1 MRDASWVPEVGD
13 MAPPAHFS
21 LLFYCVVFFL
31 AKSLGND
38 LASVVI
44 NICFFIVSP
53 APTLLKCQPHEGR
66 TLSALLPESVETS
79 QFKRKHYRHFKKE
92 KKPNAGIRC

>member
-1 MRDASWVPEVGD
+1 
-13 MAPPAHFS
+13 MAPPALFS
-21 LLFYCVVFFL
+21 LLFYCIIFFL

-66 TLSALLPESVETS
+66 TLSASFTA
-79 QFKRKHYRHFKKE
+79 QGQGFGIE
-92 KKPNAGIRC
+92 KGLCKCSLTDSE

>member
-13 MAPPAHFS
+13 KAPPAHFS

-66 TLSALLPESVETS
+66 TLSASFTA
-79 QFKRKHYRHFKKE
+79 QGQGFGIE
-92 KKPNAGIRC
+92 KGLCKCSLIDSE